1 MDVTVDNPLKN
12 DLKRRRQYVKHKIWL
27 AFQTSRDII
36 WTTYLY
42 RFKLLYS
49 SSELH
54 PGLSISQNFAQQWL
68 KDEQNSNERRTV
80 LPKIKAQDR
89 ELV

>member
-42 RFKLLYS
+42 RFKLL
-49 SSELH
+49 
-54 PGLSISQNFAQQWL
+54 
-68 KDEQNSNERRTV
+68 
-80 LPKIKAQDR
+80 
-89 ELV
+89 

>member
-12 DLKRRRQYVKHKIWL
+12 DLKRRCQYVKHNIWPFRVPETLYEQPTYTALNSYIPLQSYTPVICQSKL
-27 AFQTSRDII
+27 A
-36 WTTYLY
+36 
-42 RFKLLYS
+42 
-49 SSELH
+49 H
-54 PGLSISQNFAQQWL
+54 QWL
-68 KDEQNSNERRTV
+68 KDERNSNERRTV